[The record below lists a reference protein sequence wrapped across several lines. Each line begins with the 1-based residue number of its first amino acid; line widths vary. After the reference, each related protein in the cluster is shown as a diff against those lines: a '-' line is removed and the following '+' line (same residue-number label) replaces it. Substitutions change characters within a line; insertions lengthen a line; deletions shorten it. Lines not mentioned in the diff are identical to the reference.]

1 MSSTSIRPLLPRE
14 LGTLPPSARRIDVR
28 EPSEFDGILGRL
40 PGSELI
46 PLATLPHTVAAW
58 PRDLP
63 LLLIC
68 RSGARSMKAARLLAE
83 LGFTALYNLEGGLL
97 AVNEA
102 GLEVEG
108 PGVPPRVSPG
118 QARDTL
124 CAAARELY
132 AALRPPPPFE
142 SLFEPALAF
151 PSPNRA
157 ALLQAIERLG
167 ARARVDG
174 LPVEAIDLTVRRL
187 RDQIALL
194 DERTAPSA

>member
-1 MSSTSIRPLLPRE
+1 MSSTSIRPLLPQE
-14 LGTLPPSARRIDVR
+14 LGALPPLARRIDVR

-46 PLATLPHTVAAW
+46 PLAALPHTAASW

-83 LGFTALYNLEGGLL
+83 WGFTALYNLEGGLL

-108 PGVPPRVSPG
+108 PGVPPRVSSD

-132 AALRPPPPFE
+132 AARKPPPCE
-142 SLFEPALAF
+142 SLFEGSLAF
-151 PSPNRA
+151 PSPDRA
-157 ALLQAIERLG
+157 TLLQAIERLG
-167 ARARVDG
+167 ARARADG
-174 LPVEAIDLTVRRL
+174 LPAEAIDLTLRQL
-187 RDQIALL
+187 RDQVALL
-194 DERTAPSA
+194 DERKAPAA